1 MTRKHGLLIKMFEQK
16 NKKYIYTY
24 IVIKTSSFLYSV
36 GSKALENEDFVN
48 II

>member
-16 NKKYIYTY
+16 RKNIYTY